1 MKLTPSFS
9 ACFPFKLPL
18 STILCLATMLL
29 ASSLHAE
36 VVDKVVAIVND
47 DIITLSEL
55 ETEVEGVYQ
64 KIAETTPAAEREKA
78 MIEAREQILDTLID
92 KRLISQKA
100 KAMKVSVTPEE
111 ITDAMEQV
119 LQRSNLTKDELLA
132 KLAVSGVD
140 ETMYRE
146 TLRTQVL
153 QNKLISSEVRSK
165 IVVTDQMVRAF
176 YDSENG
182 TPTQTDT
189 SVGSYHLQQ
198 IGTSWQN
205 PEGKEQTE
213 AETEAKKADAKIRI
227 DTVHRLAKDGED
239 FGELASKYSDLPS
252 AADQGELG
260 TFSAT
265 ELADYM
271 LSAVSSLKPGDI
283 SEIVETPAGFQFF
296 KLLETT
302 AEQSAVPDD
311 FSRNKEEI
319 KKRLY
324 EQEIKKAYSE
334 WAKKLKDDAY
344 IQKL

>member
-1 MKLTPSFS
+1 MKFTPSFS
-9 ACFPFKLPL
+9 ACFPVKRFVT
-18 STILCLATMLL
+18 SILCLL
-29 ASSLHAE
+29 AILVSSSLQAE

-64 KIAETTPAAEREKA
+64 KIAETTPAAERESA

-100 KAMKVSVTPEE
+100 KAMKISVTPEE
-111 ITDAMEQV
+111 ITDAMGQV

-153 QNKLISSEVRSK
+153 QNKLISSEVRGK
-165 IVVTDQMVRAF
+165 IVITDQMARAA
-176 YDSENG
+176 YDSEHG
-182 TPTQTDT
+182 TTAQADPTV
-189 SVGSYHLQQ
+189 SSYHLQQ

-227 DTVHRLAKDGED
+227 AAAYQLAKDGED
-239 FGELASKYSDLPS
+239 FGDLASKYSDLPS
-252 AADQGELG
+252 AADKGELG
-260 TFSAT
+260 TFAAT

-271 LSAVSSLKPGDI
+271 LGAVSSLKPGDI
-283 SEIVETPAGFQFF
+283 SEIVESPAGFQFF

-302 AEQSAVPDD
+302 TEESTVPDD
-311 FSRNKEEI
+311 FSRSKEEI

-324 EQEIKKAYSE
+324 EQEIKKAYAE